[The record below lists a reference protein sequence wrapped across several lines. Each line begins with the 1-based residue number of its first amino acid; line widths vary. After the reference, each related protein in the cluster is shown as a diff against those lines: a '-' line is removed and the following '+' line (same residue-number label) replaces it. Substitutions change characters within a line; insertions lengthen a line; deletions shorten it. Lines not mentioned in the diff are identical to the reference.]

1 MKRGVKMEEEKGI
14 VKIKVFDLETDEK
27 IVLIRRDDA
36 EKLDLKSQDKIIL
49 QSKEGKRVYAT
60 IYISNVVE
68 EKNLVLVSNNLAAE
82 IDIKDGDKVK
92 ISLAPIPKSIQYIKK
107 KISGQKLDA
116 NEIYQIIRDIVD
128 GHIGPVEI
136 MGYTLAVN
144 YVEMDMDE
152 IEALTRAMYETGN
165 IIEFDAPTYDK
176 HSIGGVPGNKVSLLI
191 VPIVAAAGLLIPKTS
206 SKAITS
212 PTGTAD
218 TMEVLADVEFDVD
231 EFKEIV
237 SKTGGA
243 IVWGG
248 KLELAPAD
256 DIIIRA
262 ERTLGLDPIP
272 QMIASIMAKKM
283 ATGIKHLVLDIPAGV
298 GTKMTTVEEAT
309 NIGRLFIELGDRLGV
324 RVQCGV
330 TYGAQPVGHAVG
342 PALEAREALQA
353 LIKDGPASLI
363 EKATSLAGILLEM
376 GGKAPIGYGYA
387 LAKEILRKGDAYSKM
402 KEIIE
407 AQGGDPDVKPDEIPV
422 GEYHYEVY
430 APVDGFVTD
439 VSNIAV
445 SAIARA
451 AGAPKDRGAGI
462 ILHVKRGHKVTKGDK
477 ILDIYAERS
486 TRLQDAV
493 GVLHST
499 RPIIIEG
506 MLLKT
511 IPERPIYTYFS
522 QGSSSE

>member
-1 MKRGVKMEEEKGI
+1 MEEEKGF
-14 VKIKVFDLETDEK
+14 VKVKVFDIETEEK
-27 IVLIRRDDA
+27 IVLIARGNATR
-36 EKLDLKSQDKIIL
+36 LDLKSQDKIII
-49 QSKEGKRVYAT
+49 QSKDGKRSYAT
-60 IYISNVVE
+60 LYISTMVEGENLIYIS
-68 EKNLVLVSNNLAAE
+68 SNLAGE
-82 IDIKDGDKVK
+82 LGVKSGDAVKVT
-92 ISLAPIPKSIQYIKK
+92 LAPIPKSIQYIKK
-107 KISGQKLDA
+107 KINGQKLEA
-116 NEIYQIIRDIVD
+116 NEIHQIVKDIVD
-128 GHIGPVEI
+128 GYIGPVEI

-144 YVEMDMDE
+144 YVGMDMDE

-165 IIEFDAPTYDK
+165 IIEFDVPTYDK

-218 TMEVLADVEFDVD
+218 TMEVLADVEFDAE

-237 SKTGGA
+237 DNTGGA

-262 ERTLGLDPIP
+262 ERTLSLDPVP

-283 ATGIKHLVLDIPAGV
+283 ATGIKHLVLDIPSGV
-298 GTKMTTVEEAT
+298 GTKMVTVEEASSF
-309 NIGRLFIELGDRLGV
+309 GRLFIELGERLGM
-324 RVQCGV
+324 RAQCGI

-342 PALEAREALQA
+342 PALEAREALEA
-353 LIKDGPASLI
+353 LINDGPASLI

-376 GGKAPIGYGYA
+376 GGKAPIGYGYS
-387 LAKEILRKGDAYSKM
+387 LAKEILRNGEAYQKM

-407 AQGGDPDVKPDEIPV
+407 AQGGNPNIKPEEIPI
-422 GEYHYEVY
+422 GDYHYEVF

-439 VSNIAV
+439 VSNVAV
-445 SAIARA
+445 AAIARA
-451 AGAPKDRGAGI
+451 AGAPKDKGAGV
-462 ILHVKRGHKVTKGDK
+462 ILHVKRGHKVTKGEK